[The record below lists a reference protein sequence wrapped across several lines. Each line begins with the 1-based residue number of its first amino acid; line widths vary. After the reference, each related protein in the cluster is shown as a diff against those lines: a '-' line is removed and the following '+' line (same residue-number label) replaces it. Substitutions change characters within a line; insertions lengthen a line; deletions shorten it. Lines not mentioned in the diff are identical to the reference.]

1 LFPAPI
7 VYAKAE
13 EVMSNQDYSRSSSS
27 GNRRE
32 GAPGGQHERSK
43 DGGNT
48 SIAAEAT
55 EKAKQLAADA
65 TETVTLQAKR
75 LLDGQVGAGADLIAA
90 IAGATRRASTDL
102 EQETPQIAKLGHSLA
117 DRVDAYSDQLRDQSV
132 EELMRSASQFTRR
145 QPALV
150 FGLAA
155 LAGFFAWRVVKA
167 APAGSSMTSSPPIQ
181 PDYGNRTRHDYGTG
195 TH

>member
-7 VYAKAE
+7 AYAKAE
-13 EVMSNQDYSRSSSS
+13 EAMTNQDNSRSSSS

-32 GAPGGQHERSK
+32 GATGGQHERSK
-43 DGGNT
+43 DGGN

-55 EKAKQLAADA
+55 EKAKQFAADA

-75 LLDGQVGAGADLIAA
+75 LLDGQVSAGADLIAA

-102 EQETPQIAKLGHSLA
+102 EHETPQIAKLVHSFA
-117 DRVDAYSDQLRDQSV
+117 DRVDTYSDQLRDQSV
-132 EELMRSASQFTRR
+132 EDLMRAASQFTRR

-181 PDYGNRTRHDYGTG
+181 PYSGNRTRYNYGSG